1 MKGWGVD
8 EWRTLSGT
16 CSIRERGT
24 IIVTLEEIQ
33 AKVTEAQQEIKRGNF
48 KRVQQVIWPEIL
60 TMLAQS
66 SEIDWRERQ
75 NLEKLIYAALDKA
88 SLQGAKPE
96 PIDVE
101 RLRKEAEKSP
111 PLVPPSAS
119 TWLPY

>member
-1 MKGWGVD
+1 M
-8 EWRTLSGT
+8 
-16 CSIRERGT
+16 
-24 IIVTLEEIQ
+24 TLEEIQ